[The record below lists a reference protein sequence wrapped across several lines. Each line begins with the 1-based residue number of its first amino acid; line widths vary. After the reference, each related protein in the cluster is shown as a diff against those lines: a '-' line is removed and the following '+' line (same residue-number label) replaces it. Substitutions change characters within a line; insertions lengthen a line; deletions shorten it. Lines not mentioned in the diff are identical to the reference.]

1 MNRLKS
7 KAEAE
12 EARRFITSRLE
23 AACEWFLREGRE
35 GRRVELRAGE
45 WELRANARALVFS
58 YWGEAGVR
66 AWRVNAWRFEGETL
80 LLEATKR
87 MGAERALL
95 KLVPRARVATAREI
109 VAEAR
114 RAGCARLAALLREH
128 AASLCAGAK
137 LERAGL
143 SAGARR
149 GEPGRWARVLLR
161 LGRERVAATAPVVP
175 TRADDAE
182 SFLASTLL
190 WLTRLDERDARAA
203 HVRSLWLAAPHA
215 LAASLRERLP
225 LLRENLR
232 ERVSVLELDEE
243 RRVPSDSR
251 TRVSVLKSN
260 DAEPNDRESNDVE
273 LNDAES
279 NDECRPLTTLHAPT
293 LEELLD
299 EPVQRL
305 LHPSSRPCGR
315 LTESVVALA
324 SDAIDSVRAR
334 RGETLRF
341 HGLPFARVRGVA
353 GREQLWFGVEG
364 AQRRTPLDE
373 SSAHRLLKL
382 IEELREH
389 RRADA
394 PERKHALYRAA
405 PEAWLESLLRRDVT
419 RLDPGLRLAPLH
431 AQFRTTRAGST
442 GGTTA
447 YAARPIDLLA
457 LRRDGRLVVIELKV
471 SEDAALALQGADYW
485 RRVEAHRRQGNITR
499 ARLFNDAPI
508 ADEPTLL
515 YLVAPMLRFHHSFQ
529 TLARTL
535 RPEIESYRLD
545 LNEDWRTGVRV
556 VRLCHVNQ

>member
-1 MNRLKS
+1 MNRLTS

-80 LLEATKR
+80 LLEATRR
-87 MGAERALL
+87 MGAERVLL
-95 KLVPRARVATAREI
+95 ELVPRARVATAREV

-114 RAGCARLAALLREH
+114 RAECERLAALLREH
-128 AASLCAGAK
+128 AASLCVGAK

-175 TRADDAE
+175 THADDAE
-182 SFLASTLL
+182 SFLASALL
-190 WLTRLDERDARAA
+190 WLARLDERHARAA
-203 HVRSLWLAAPHA
+203 RVRDLWLVAPHA
-215 LAASLRERLP
+215 LAASLCERLP
-225 LLRENLR
+225 LLREQLR
-232 ERVSVLELDEE
+232 ERVSVLELNEE
-243 RRVPSDSR
+243 RRVPSGSR
-251 TRVSVLKSN
+251 ERVSVLKS
-260 DAEPNDRESNDVE
+260 DDVESDEVESNDVE
-273 LNDAES
+273 S
-279 NDECRPLTTLHAPT
+279 NDEGCPLTTLHAPT

-324 SDAIDSVRAR
+324 PDAIDVVRAR

-341 HGLPFARVRGVA
+341 HGLPFARVRSVA

-373 SSAHRLLKL
+373 ASAHGLLKL

-394 PERKHALYRAA
+394 PERRHALYRSA

-431 AQFRTTRAGST
+431 AQFRTSRAGT
-442 GGTTA
+442 GGTVA
-447 YAARPIDLLA
+447 DAARPIDLLA

-485 RRVEAHRRQGNITR
+485 RRVEAHRRQRNITR
-499 ARLFNDAPI
+499 ARLLNDAPI

-515 YLVAPMLRFHHSFQ
+515 YLVAPMLHFHRSFH

-545 LNEDWRTGVRV
+545 INEDWRTGVRV
-556 VRLCHVNQ
+556 VRRVTLTNK